1 MDALTVVEMLMY
13 TAELELERLV
23 QEHKSFEKAA
33 LDGLIDDMGLD
44 ACRMSAHSLTMS
56 CMLQTRWWICGL
68 WRRRISY

>member
-1 MDALTVVEMLMY
+1 VPSADTLVDALTVVEMLMY

-44 ACRMSAHSLTMS
+44 AAGCQL
-56 CMLQTRWWICGL
+56 IP
-68 WRRRISY
+68 